1 MSKDGAG
8 ESRSRTPRSLRLFG
22 EAAAA
27 VWHSDMPDSFWDCEP
42 AFSSLVASDFLS
54 ELLHCQLDAYL
65 EYDASPDIQ
74 CGTSGYAQLDLP
86 GGLQLDVVHLDEGHC
101 DDILQSHP
109 CDMLMGFRSDDPAA
123 FVAIDRYEYPGHYRN
138 EVFDPQTPLVS
149 AGLTRLEPCRVQR
162 IEAGKTAFRIS
173 DVGAGVMLL
182 LLKSPAR
189 MDFSW
194 SYDRDTLKS
203 VAGVVPYL
211 PAYRLFF
218 ATRLL
223 GQIPRRRSLDNL
235 ETLSRH
241 TAHFVRWT
249 AIQSMFSIDFDVA
262 VTRLKLAAET
272 DGHPSIRKAARSAL
286 DQLTGD

>member
-1 MSKDGAG
+1 MTKDGAG
-8 ESRSRTPRSLRLFG
+8 ALRSRTPPSLRVFG

-27 VWHSDMPDSFWDCEP
+27 AWRPAQPRSFWDCEA
-42 AFSSLVASDFLS
+42 AFASLVASDFLS

-86 GGLQLDVVHLDEGHC
+86 GGLQLDVVHLDEGHS

-109 CDMLMGFRSDDPAA
+109 CDMLMGFRSDEPGV
-123 FVAIDRYEYPGHYRN
+123 FVDIERYEYPGDYRN

-149 AGLTRLEPCRVQR
+149 AGVTRLESGCVQR

-194 SYDRDTLKS
+194 SYDRETLRS

-218 ATRLL
+218 ATKLL

-235 ETLSRH
+235 EALSRH

-249 AIQSMFSIDFDVA
+249 AIQSMFSIDFDAAVA
-262 VTRLKLAAET
+262 RLELAAET

-286 DQLTGD
+286 DQLPGD